1 MSKPNGYKKFI
12 QKKVNKAIRKDGRQ
26 ALRRG
31 VEPQLTNRRRVTWL
45 AT

>member
-12 QKKVNKAIRKDGRQ
+12 QKKVNRAFRKDGRR
-26 ALRRG
+26 ALRQG
-31 VEPQLTNRRRVTWL
+31 AEFQLTNRRRVVWL